1 MGRVYEAVDQQ
12 LGRRVA
18 IKLIREGLDDPKG
31 RERFLHEA
39 RAAAAISHPNACQL
53 YEVADH
59 EGDPF
64 LVMELLDGEP
74 LSCRIKRGRLTKE
87 ETATVMLPLLD
98 VLAAF
103 HEAGL
108 IHRDLKPSNVFLT
121 SQGVKLLDFG
131 LARRTHRSD
140 AVTAPA
146 LSVPGAVTGTLRY
159 MAPEQITGDP
169 VDSRADIFALGVML
183 YEMLTGRVPFGAEA
197 NADWLNAVLTQDAPS
212 LGDPELHSLDPI
224 VMRALRR
231 RPDER
236 YEAIDQ
242 FTDAL
247 RAAFE
252 SNAPAPPA
260 EPEHNGDLRTVVLPF
275 RMLKSD
281 PEIGVLQDGI
291 PEALTALL
299 ASRPGLKLVSN
310 RAAQEFA
317 DTADLVNVGQTLKV
331 DRLLSGSILRAD
343 KDVRVTVQWIDARD
357 GSVQWSHTSQH
368 ALGSVLDL
376 QDAICKQIIDGLPL
390 TPPTDDEVKP
400 ERPN

>member
-53 YEVADH
+53 YEVAEH

-74 LSCRIKRGRLTKE
+74 LSCRIKRGRLSKDE
-87 ETATVMLPLLD
+87 ASSVILPLFD
-98 VLAAF
+98 VLSAF
-103 HEAGL
+103 HDAGL

-169 VDSRADIFALGVML
+169 VDARADIFALGVML

-212 LGDPELHSLDPI
+212 LGDPELRSLDPI
-224 VMRALRR
+224 VARALRR
-231 RPDER
+231 KPDER
-236 YEAIDQ
+236 YTGIGEFAG
-242 FTDAL
+242 AL

-252 SNAPAPPA
+252 SEEPAAPV
-260 EPEHNGDLRTVVLPF
+260 EPERHGDLRTVVLPF
-275 RMLKSD
+275 RILKSD
-281 PEIGVLQDGI
+281 SDIGVLQDGI

-299 ASRPGLKLVSN
+299 ASRPGLRMVSN
-310 RAAQEFA
+310 RAAQAFA
-317 DTADLVNVGQTLKV
+317 DAADLVKVGQTLKV

-343 KDVRVTVQWIDARD
+343 QEVRVTVQWIDAKD

-368 ALGSVLDL
+368 ALGSVLEL
-376 QDAICKQIIDGLPL
+376 QDEICKQIIEGLPL
-390 TPPTDDEVKP
+390 APPTSAEVEHEP
-400 ERPN
+400 AR